1 MHCRN
6 CGRDLD
12 PRAIACVGCG
22 LPPLLGRTYCQNC
35 GAATDGAAEVCT
47 RCGTRLAFQPQ
58 VGGPQLKSRLA
69 AGLLGVFLGWLGVHR
84 FYLGDTGIGVAQL
97 MLTLLGFCTCG
108 VSSMAAWIWGFIE
121 GILILVGSIDRDAD
135 GRPLRD

>member
-6 CGRDLD
+6 CGRELD
-12 PRAIACVGCG
+12 PRAVACVGCG
-22 LPPLLGRTYCQNC
+22 LPPYLGRSYCQNC
-35 GAATDGAAEVCT
+35 GAQTDPAAVVCT
-47 RCGTRLAFQPQ
+47 HCGMQLASR
-58 VGGPQLKSRLA
+58 VGYSPDQKSRLA

-97 MLTLLGFCTCG
+97 MLTLLGACTCG
-108 VSSMAAWIWGFIE
+108 ISSLAAWVWGFIE
-121 GILILVGSIDRDAD
+121 GILILVGSIDHDAD